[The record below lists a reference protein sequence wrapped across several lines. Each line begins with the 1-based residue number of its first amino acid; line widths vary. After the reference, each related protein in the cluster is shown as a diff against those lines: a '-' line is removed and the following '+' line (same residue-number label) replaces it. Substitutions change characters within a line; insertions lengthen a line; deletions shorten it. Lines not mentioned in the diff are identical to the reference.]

1 MYLSRLLGEKLSPEC
16 VTTTTTTT
24 AAPPPTSTTTLPT
37 TPSTIAR
44 MTTVTGLR
52 TGMENI
58 ENEVKTDSENVI
70 SVELLIGKKSRYL
83 QPALFCTDQMI

>member
-1 MYLSRLLGEKLSPEC
+1 MGEKLSPEC

-24 AAPPPTSTTTLPT
+24 AAPPPPTTTTTLST
-37 TPSTIAR
+37 TAR

-52 TGMENI
+52 TGLENI

-70 SVELLIGKKSRYL
+70 SVELLIGEKSSHT
-83 QPALFCTDQMI
+83 LFCRVQMI

>member
-1 MYLSRLLGEKLSPEC
+1 MGEKLSPEC

-37 TPSTIAR
+37 TPSTTER

-52 TGMENI
+52 TGLENI
-58 ENEVKTDSENVI
+58 ENEVKTDTDNLI
-70 SVELLIGKKSRYL
+70 SVELLIGESNKL
-83 QPALFCTDQMI
+83 TLFL